1 MKNFSQASSS
11 EKGSLRTGYLVW
23 LILILLLIIIIFMN
37 QLLIRQ
43 FVYPS
48 PPVRVQ
54 SPAPEPLREIAFQL
68 SDGTKIIGWLDFWA
82 THKPV
87 VLFSHGNG
95 ENLQT
100 VFDAGTFDQFRAVGV
115 NLLVIDYPGYGRSGG
130 KPSEALVLESGTAAL
145 KWIKREYPDL
155 PVIVCGWSLGAA
167 AAIQTVSSHPSE
179 VNGLIALSAW
189 TSLPDVARTHFPG
202 WLVKPLLKENYNS
215 LEAAKNIRRPVLLIH
230 GSQDQIIPA
239 EQGRQLADSFPIP
252 PDYIEISSADHNSLM
267 AYPEVW
273 QSIKTFIDRLTGIN
287 P

>member
-11 EKGSLRTGYLVW
+11 EKVGVQTKYLVW

-37 QLLIRQ
+37 QLLVRQ

-48 PPVRVQ
+48 PPVGVQ
-54 SPAPEPLREIAFQL
+54 SPAPVPLREIAFQL

-82 THKPV
+82 ADKPV
-87 VLFSHGNG
+87 VLFFHGNG

-100 VFDAGTFDQFRAVGV
+100 VYDAGTFSQFRATGV
-115 NLLVIDYPGYGRSGG
+115 NSLVIDYPGYGRSGG

-155 PVIVCGWSLGAA
+155 LVIVCGWSLGAA
-167 AAIQTVSSHPSE
+167 VAIQTSSSHPLE

-189 TSLPDVARTHFPG
+189 TSLPDVARSHFPG
-202 WLVKPLLKENYNS
+202 WLVRLVLKDNYNS
-215 LEAAKNIRRPVLLIH
+215 LEAAKNIRCPVLLMH
-230 GSQDQIIPA
+230 GGRDQIIA
-239 EQGRQLADSFPIP
+239 VEQARQLADSFPLP
-252 PDYIEISSADHNSLM
+252 PDYIEIPSADHNSLM

-273 QSIKTFIDRLTGIN
+273 QAVKTFIDRLSDTT